1 MRNMGGKSELHRARR
16 SVTRSPGNGKESA
29 TERETALYKGKG
41 EKVSASGGSAVV
53 AEGKSSPVSRAT
65 GQLGKPRL
73 EQGQIGSV
81 MRGAPSNPFTGD
93 RTG

>member
-29 TERETALYKGKG
+29 TERETTLCKGKG

-73 EQGQIGSV
+73 EQGQIGSA
-81 MRGAPSNPFTGD
+81 MRGAPSNPFTGG